1 MIGSPERVVAK
12 ARTAVGT
19 RFRPQGRNPQ
29 TGLDCVGLATWA
41 FDIPAETIR
50 GNYRLGGAH
59 FAELERELTKRFS
72 RAGFEG
78 RPADLWLC
86 RISSRQAHLS
96 ICCGQSFV
104 HADARL
110 RRVVETPG
118 RPPWPV
124 IAAFRIKQ
132 THNPG

>member
-1 MIGSPERVVAK
+1 MIGSPKLVVAR
-12 ARTAVGT
+12 ARSAVDSP
-19 RFRPQGRNPQ
+19 FRPQGRDPH
-29 TGLDCVGLATWA
+29 TGLDCVGLALWA
-41 FDIPAETIR
+41 FDIPPTAIR
-50 GNYRLGGAH
+50 RNYRLSGEH
-59 FAELERELTKRFS
+59 LEEFEHELAQRFS
-72 RAGFEG
+72 RADLES

-86 RISSRQAHLS
+86 QVSQRQAHLS

-124 IAAFRIKQ
+124 IAAFRIKLSR
-132 THNPG
+132 NPG